1 GVTNELLKLIPMFR
15 EASGRLLIVATNFI
29 RALDAA
35 FLRHGRFDYVIPIGL
50 PDHDA
55 RRAIWGQYIPAT
67 GDAQVDL
74 DQLVHRTAGFSPAD
88 IEYAARKGSQRALEA
103 AVYQEN
109 QQAAPSTDDYDWAI
123 GETRMTVSKEVA
135 EEFLVDIDQVARL

>member
-1 GVTNELLKLIPMFR
+1 MFR
-15 EASGRLLIVATNFI
+15 EGRGRLLIVATNFI

-50 PDHDA
+50 PDDDA
-55 RRAIWGQYIPAT
+55 RRAIWGRYIPQA
-67 GDAQVDL
+67 GSELVDL
-74 DQLVHRTAGFSPAD
+74 DRLVQRTAGFSPAD

-109 QQAAPSTDDYDWAI
+109 QQAAPSTNDYDWAI
-123 GETRMTVSKEVA
+123 GETRMTVSKDVA
-135 EEFLVDIDQVARL
+135 NEFLVDIDEVARL

>member
-1 GVTNELLKLIPMFR
+1 MAWRVR
-15 EASGRLLIVATNFI
+15 
-29 RALDAA
+29 
-35 FLRHGRFDYVIPIGL
+35 
-50 PDHDA
+50 A
-55 RRAIWGQYIPAT
+55 RRPRLEPTPSRLPRLAPVRHHQRHHTGAARHFAH

>member
-1 GVTNELLKLIPMFR
+1 MNPIRPAGHR
-15 EASGRLLIVATNFI
+15 WAASDL
-29 RALDAA
+29 
-35 FLRHGRFDYVIPIGL
+35 
-50 PDHDA
+50 
-55 RRAIWGQYIPAT
+55 GQNLSAT
-67 GDAQVDL
+67 GEAQVDL